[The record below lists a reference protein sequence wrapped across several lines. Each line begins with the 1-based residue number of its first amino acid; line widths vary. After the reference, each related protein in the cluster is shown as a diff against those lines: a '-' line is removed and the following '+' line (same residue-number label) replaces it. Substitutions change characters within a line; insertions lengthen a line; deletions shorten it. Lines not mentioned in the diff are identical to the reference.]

1 MVDGASGVGFVAG
14 VKVTIKSCTLDV
26 ELGLE
31 TVGQVVVLEGSPVID
46 SGKVEAMGVEGDVV
60 VEPGVFLVFE
70 EMLVKVVTSA
80 DDDS

>member
-1 MVDGASGVGFVAG
+1 MVDGASDVGFVAG

-46 SGKVEAMGVEGDVV
+46 SVKVVAMGVEGDVV
-60 VEPGVFLVFE
+60 VEPGVFIVFE